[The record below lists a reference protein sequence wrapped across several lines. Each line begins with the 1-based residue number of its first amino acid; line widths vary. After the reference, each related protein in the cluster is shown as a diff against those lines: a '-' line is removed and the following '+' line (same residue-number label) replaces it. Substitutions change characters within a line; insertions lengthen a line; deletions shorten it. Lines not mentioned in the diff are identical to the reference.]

1 MSASSNDPADFPA
14 KPPQCPP
21 EDLVDVEPRMR
32 DLLTTRLTSFIKW
45 DILRFFHENPQITE
59 TAERIA
65 DEIGRDVDVVEPE
78 LIQLA
83 RHSLLEMETL
93 TGLRVYTLSDDP
105 DTRQLIHEFFT
116 ACNDRRFRLKA
127 VYHVIQ
133 QLH

>member
-1 MSASSNDPADFPA
+1 MSASNDTADFPA

-21 EDLVDVEPRMR
+21 EDLVDVDPRMR

-45 DILRFFHENPQITE
+45 DVLRFFHENPQTTE

-65 DEIGRDVDVVEPE
+65 DEIGRHVDVVEPE